1 MTSLYDSVR
10 ASVDQSANVEERV
23 ETNQRAL
30 IDKILA
36 RYASAGAVY
45 RELLQNSNDAEATVA
60 EIHFTVSKSVN
71 PSGVTIDNAS
81 AGSGSGPSSSK
92 ASIVTSVMY
101 RNNGMPF
108 RKQDWSRLK
117 KIAEG
122 NPDESK
128 IGAFG
133 VGAYTMFSICEAPMV
148 LSGKSALAFVWKGDS
163 LWTKTIDRQKD
174 NGSWTSF
181 LLPSRDPYP
190 LPDLTEFGEFLCASL
205 TFTKCLK
212 EIRVFV
218 GTEEE
223 LNINNNGGGGGAL
236 KPRMVITKTLLQPP
250 EVVQVQKSAGWFK
263 KDGAVTVTPNGL
275 FSLKDQQSLLESL
288 YHFQVELDS
297 QKAGTTARY
306 LSGMAVTKIPHH
318 LEKRMIRVTKKK
330 PPKHVQVQLFLSG
343 QQPLDDAAG
352 DKPKPKHNKAQKV
365 LQSFA
370 PPPGGGRIFIGFRTS
385 QTTGLAAHVAA
396 PFVPTVEREAMDLQD
411 QTLRLFNLELLEF
424 SGILLRLTLEHGMRS
439 VGLDYERGASAREAI
454 EKQLYEEQK
463 KRQKQKLLE
472 QQQKKQV
479 RGEMDS
485 GEQKEQKEDSKQEDE
500 EAKSSSSS
508 SVWGFASFM
517 AKGVKKGIVKVLNT
531 VEEAMENI
539 TNDDTHELLNPPDP
553 RPLCPEEHQAIL
565 LMQSFCP
572 QQSTPDPMVGTALAQ
587 GFARCLPDKA
597 PPVLT
602 RSGVVPGDQAR
613 LPHQGMQAFCTQGVI
628 RSIVYENAKEYHSV
642 IARSPTLTLHDVIEA
657 LSTQVL
663 EESQTVRL
671 LRWWVKFSKLPGN
684 GNVSRRKGHELKEQ
698 IQFFLDESSEG
709 KKASKD
715 DESLTVYAMKNYL
728 FYLDSDIVR
737 PSTITAKAGSKE
749 DLPMPESVLIKSIQD
764 RVGFR
769 TLNDAAF
776 ESWFTPLPMDIW
788 VEFISYHPAITQG
801 QPEDEK
807 LRLHILST
815 LSQEFARKQA
825 FDQDIFG
832 SFCQAVLKEKRCIPF
847 DSNEPTAYCADCPS
861 NLYLY
866 SAELQA
872 FDGIG
877 NFHKAAQ
884 SLKHSGVSEDF
895 LLSLGVRKSV
905 AIDFLFA
912 NLDTLKWSSDP
923 KPLIEYLRSAT
934 LTNQDVKKLHSTQ
947 YLPSENDTSRMFAP
961 SELHLPDKDLRI
973 FPFVRLLQWPSTEEN
988 DELTERTLNGKFL
1001 VKLGMKVNTTQ
1012 SDT

>member
-1 MTSLYDSVR
+1 M
-10 ASVDQSANVEERV
+10 
-23 ETNQRAL
+23 
-30 IDKILA
+30 
-36 RYASAGAVY
+36 
-45 RELLQNSNDAEATVA
+45 
-60 EIHFTVSKSVN
+60 
-71 PSGVTIDNAS
+71 
-81 AGSGSGPSSSK
+81 
-92 ASIVTSVMY
+92 
-101 RNNGMPF
+101 
-108 RKQDWSRLK
+108 
-117 KIAEG
+117 
-122 NPDESK
+122 
-128 IGAFG
+128 
-133 VGAYTMFSICEAPMV
+133 GAYTMFSICEAPMV

-163 LWTKTIDRQKD
+163 LWTKTIDRQED
-174 NGSWTSF
+174 NGPWTSF

-190 LPDLTEFGEFLCASL
+190 LPDLQEFGEFLCASL

-223 LNINNNGGGGGAL
+223 LSTGSNGGNGEL

-250 EVVQVQKSAGWFK
+250 EVVQVEKSTGWFK

-275 FSLKDQQSLLESL
+275 FTLKDQNSLLESV

-306 LSGMAVTKIPHH
+306 LSGTAITKIPSH

-330 PPKHVQVQLFLSG
+330 PPSHVEVQLFLSG
-343 QQPLDDAAG
+343 QQPLDDATG
-352 DKPKPKHNKAQKV
+352 NKSKRKNKAQGV

-439 VGLDYERGASAREAI
+439 VGLEYERGATAREAL
-454 EKQLYEEQK
+454 EKQLLEEQK
-463 KRQKQKLLE
+463 QRLKDKQLESEKRKQQRDQLGNSE
-472 QQQKKQV
+472 QDQQQ
-479 RGEMDS
+479 D
-485 GEQKEQKEDSKQEDE
+485 DTNLDDNDT
-500 EAKSSSSS
+500 KSSSTS

-539 TNDDTHELLNPPDP
+539 SNDDTNELLNPPDP
-553 RPLCPEEHQAIL
+553 RPLCAEEHQAIL

-602 RSGVVPGDQAR
+602 RSGVVPGNQAR
-613 LPHQGMQAFCTQGVI
+613 LPHQGMQAFCSQGVI
-628 RSIVYENAKEYHSV
+628 RSVVFENAKEYHTV
-642 IARSPTLTLHDVIEA
+642 IARSPTLTLSDVIEA

-663 EESQTVRL
+663 EESQVVRL

-684 GNVSRRKGHELKEQ
+684 GNESRRKGVELKEHMR
-698 IQFFLDESSEG
+698 FFLDDSTATRKLGE
-709 KKASKD
+709 D
-715 DESLTVYAMKNYL
+715 DETLSVYAMKNYL
-728 FYLDSDIVR
+728 FYLDSDIIR
-737 PSTITAKAGSKE
+737 PSTVTGSGGNLE

-769 TLNDAAF
+769 TLTDVAF
-776 ESWFTPLPMDIW
+776 ESWFAPLPLDIW
-788 VEFISYHPAITQG
+788 VEFISYHPSITAG

-807 LRLHILST
+807 LRLHVLST
-815 LSQEFARKQA
+815 LSQEFSRKQYS
-825 FDQDIFG
+825 DQNMFG
-832 SFCQAVLKEKRCIPF
+832 SFCQSVLKEKRCIPF
-847 DSNEPTAYCADCPS
+847 DSNEPTAFCADCPS

-877 NFHKAAQ
+877 NFHKASQ

-895 LLSLGVRKSV
+895 LLALGVRKSV

-961 SELHLPDKDLRI
+961 SELYLPDKDLRI
-973 FPFVRLLQWPSTEEN
+973 FPFVKLLQWPSTEEN

-1001 VKLGMKVNTTQ
+1001 VKLGMKVRRYKDTSLLNVNISIRSFVLVTQNLFGVQLCFLIVFVFTRFYHLWYRSSNTQRTKSPKKIPHLVYFPYNLFASDSDLVVHIRANTIVFRLAKGGSSNFCLVSLRFQ
-1012 SDT
+1012 SRIPEAMGYTLLYIAVRIHVVV